1 TMNYYEQILNS
12 STFFRTPR
20 SFIINLEQ
28 LTKIEQL
35 EKNTYLA
42 ILKSGKKIPL
52 SRSGYMKLKDSLGI

>member
-1 TMNYYEQILNS
+1 MSYYEQVLDES
-12 STFFRTPR
+12 MFYRTHR

-42 ILKSGKKIPL
+42 ILKNGKKIPL
-52 SRSGYMKLKDSLGI
+52 SRNGYVKLKELLGI